1 MIEIESGPV
10 DITDTVSLTKELQ
23 IYNDQEDDELFL
35 ANKLSDQYIN
45 LNNIGINYLED
56 IYVSDGVLQ
65 DIIEYVNDA
74 YLPIMNID
82 VIFEA
87 PNQIQLIGRFIYEFM
102 CVDMKNNLLPN
113 VMKLLNLHNSDELKT
128 VSYDL
133 IKEYLLRAVQ
143 LKMKNLQKILKETSI
158 EDARYELLK
167 FTYYIDLLDNN
178 IEKLQ
183 DQYII
188 PMIDKYDMFFDSIN

>member
-128 VSYDL
+128 ISYDL

-143 LKMKNLQKILKETSI
+143 LKMKNLQKILKEASI